1 VNENGFACACPPF
14 QVSFFSVA
22 GFGAAGREINPKVA
36 AAFLDGFYLFTE
48 TLR

>member
-1 VNENGFACACPPF
+1 MALLVLARPSKFP
-14 QVSFFSVA
+14 FFSVA